1 MGNFYHLA
9 VNVAAVLERET
20 GICPTVINPKFA
32 NGVDRQLLEELLKE
46 HELTVTLE
54 DGVVTGGFG
63 QNIASFYGP
72 TEMKVKN
79 YGLARAFHDRY
90 DAEDLLRESGITV
103 EKITAD
109 IRELLM

>member
-1 MGNFYHLA
+1 MH
-9 VNVAAVLERET
+9 VAAALERET
-20 GICPTVINPKFA
+20 GVCPTVINPKFA
-32 NGVDRQLLEELLKE
+32 NGVDSRLLGELRKD

-54 DGVVTGGFG
+54 DGVVTGGLG

-79 YGLARAFHDRY
+79 YGLARAFYDRY

-109 IRELLM
+109 IQALLV

>member
-1 MGNFYHLA
+1 MH
-9 VNVAAVLERET
+9 VAAALERET
-20 GICPTVINPKFA
+20 GVCPTVINPKFA
-32 NGVDRQLLEELLKE
+32 NGVDSRLLGELRKD

-79 YGLARAFHDRY
+79 YGLARAFYDRY

-109 IRELLM
+109 IQALLV

>member
-1 MGNFYHLA
+1 M
-9 VNVAAVLERET
+9 NVATVLERET

-79 YGLARAFHDRY
+79 YGLARSFHDRY
-90 DAEDLLRESGITV
+90 DADELLRESGITV